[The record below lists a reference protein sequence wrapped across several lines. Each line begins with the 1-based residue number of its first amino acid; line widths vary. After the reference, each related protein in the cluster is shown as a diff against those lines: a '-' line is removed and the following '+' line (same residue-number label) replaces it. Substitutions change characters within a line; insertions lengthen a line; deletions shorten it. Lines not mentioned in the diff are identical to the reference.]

1 VVLDDFFLRRLIHNF
16 TFYKILQV
24 FDAVGIVLL
33 FIESDREL
41 LQNFQKLKLGLTEKN
56 TVAQQASASLVNP
69 DD

>member
-1 VVLDDFFLRRLIHNF
+1 LVLDDFFLRRLLLDLSF
-16 TFYKILQV
+16 DKFLQV